1 MLSYLWSFLSGPT
14 LPAAPEQA
22 PHLSE
27 QQLHALHVEWTRM
40 QERNRADA
48 DALLGKLVEENNR
61 LVETLDGVQRELKD
75 VKAGRK
81 ADEEALKAAQ
91 KEVAKL
97 CGGKVRLAVAILDL
111 EADWFAPAILN
122 SSQLG
127 WAAVEGL
134 VGKLRESLLLLP
146 FEEQRK
152 DWQLLVFI
160 FWSRNPAFVR
170 TLLANRIFASSQE
183 FDRFLYSL
191 DSVHSLCMVVVSDMP
206 KDQLRQRQRAF
217 ATAFIRDASCR
228 RLLLGRWALGDLA
241 LAEEVAFTAASAR
254 PAYPEKIMFAEP
266 FVVARVPPQVHR
278 LEPKILRTS
287 NLLRRYPLETRYE
300 KRPLLQLDYT
310 RPLSQQRP
318 PLCLDQYLSPNRCPE
333 ERCAFSHDYN
343 IPREVI
349 EALRYEVSR
358 TPCPLRAGGFA
369 CDGRAC
375 HFAHPSP
382 TLAAPAHY
390 NPLSQTPNTTPQYQ
404 QPVQAHSAAAQRKPT
419 TADLVAAAAAAPS
432 STPSALVKLLSS
444 PQKPTAAPPAHAASP
459 ARHEIAP
466 NSPFAHP
473 LSLADHASNAPD
485 FDAAKLTDAEL
496 ESMLAK
502 AKLEEAEYAKG
513 LQEDPFW
520 EGRAGEGGQGAGAGG
535 AGAV

>member
-1 MLSYLWSFLSGPT
+1 MLSYLWSFLPGPT
-14 LPAAPEQA
+14 SPAAPEQA

-97 CGGKVRLAVAILDL
+97 GGGKNGLAVAVLDF

-122 SSQLG
+122 ASQPAR
-127 WAAVEGL
+127 AAVEGL

-146 FEEQRK
+146 LQEQQK

-170 TLLANRIFASSQE
+170 SLLANRIFASSKD
-183 FDRFLYSL
+183 FDRFLHSL
-191 DSVHSLCMVVVSDMP
+191 DSVHPLCSVVVNDLP
-206 KDQLRQRQRAF
+206 KDLLRQRQRAF
-217 ATAFIRDASCR
+217 AAAFARDASCR
-228 RLLLGRWALGDLA
+228 RLLLGRWALADLA

-266 FVVARVPPQVHR
+266 FVGSRVPPQIHR

-300 KRPLLQLDYT
+300 QRPLLQLDYT
-310 RPLSQQRP
+310 RLLSQQRP
-318 PLCLDQYLSPNRCPE
+318 PLCLDQYLSPNSCPE
-333 ERCAFSHDYN
+333 ERCAFSHDYE
-343 IPREVI
+343 IPKQVV
-349 EALRYEVSR
+349 EALRYEISR

-375 HFAHPSP
+375 RFAHPPP
-382 TLAAPAHY
+382 TRPAPAHY
-390 NPLSQTPNTTPQYQ
+390 DPLSQTPDATPLYQ
-404 QPVQAHSAAAQRKPT
+404 QPVQAHAAAAQPEPT

-432 STPSALVKLLSS
+432 CTRSALVKLLSS
-444 PQKPTAAPPAHAASP
+444 PQKPTAASPAHAASP

-485 FDAAKLTDAEL
+485 FDAVKLTDAEL

-520 EGRAGEGGQGAGAGG
+520 EGRAGEGGQGAGLGG
-535 AGAV
+535 AGAA

>member
-14 LPAAPEQA
+14 SPATPEQA

-91 KEVAKL
+91 KELAKL
-97 CGGKVRLAVAILDL
+97 GGGK
-111 EADWFAPAILN
+111 FAPSILN
-122 SSQLG
+122 SSQPG
-127 WAAVEGL
+127 RAVVEGL
-134 VGKLRESLLLLP
+134 IGKLRETLLLLP
-146 FEEQRK
+146 LEEQRK
-152 DWQLLVFI
+152 DWQLLVFV
-160 FWSRNPAFVR
+160 FWSRNADFVR
-170 TLLANRIFASSQE
+170 TLLANRTFASSKD
-183 FDRFLYSL
+183 FDRFLHSL
-191 DSVHSLCMVVVSDMP
+191 DSVRPLCNVVINDLP

-217 ATAFIRDASCR
+217 ATAFARDASCR
-228 RLLLGRWALGDLA
+228 RLLLGRWAFTDLA
-241 LAEEVAFTAASAR
+241 LAEEVAFTAAAAR
-254 PAYPEKIMFAEP
+254 PAYPGKIMFAEP
-266 FVVARVPPQVHR
+266 FVGSCVPPQIHR
-278 LEPKILRTS
+278 LEPKILRIS

-318 PLCLDQYLSPNRCPE
+318 PLCLDQYLSPNRCPD
-333 ERCAFSHDYN
+333 ERCAFSHDYE
-343 IPREVI
+343 IPREVVD
-349 EALRYEVSR
+349 ALRYEVSR
-358 TPCPLRAGGFA
+358 TPCPLRTGGFA

-375 HFAHPSP
+375 HFAHPPP
-382 TLAAPAHY
+382 TRAAPAQY
-390 NPLSQTPNTTPQYQ
+390 DPLSQAPHTTPLYR
-404 QPVQAHSAAAQRKPT
+404 QPVQAHSAAGQPEPT
-419 TADLVAAAAAAPS
+419 PAHLVAVAASAPS
-432 STPSALVKLLSS
+432 STRSALIKLLSS
-444 PQKPTAAPPAHAASP
+444 PQKPPAASPTHAASP
-459 ARHEIAP
+459 TRHEIAP

-473 LSLADHASNAPD
+473 LSLVDNASNAPD
-485 FDAAKLTDAEL
+485 FDAVKLTDAEL

-502 AKLEEAEYAKG
+502 AKLEEAEYAKD

-520 EGRAGEGGQGAGAGG
+520 EGRAGEGGQGARLA
-535 AGAV
+535 